1 MKHIR
6 IRVSPDIDRA
16 PPFLRYLLDAEAH
29 DEARAIDWNRGDSEL
44 STHIYAIAGDGGRFV
59 DLARQTTGVESV
71 DLSAADARVSY
82 ALIELRDAEL
92 PIFGGS
98 ATAIDRTGLVV
109 RRPLVYRDGQ
119 INGHII
125 GDPATLQSTLDNLPE
140 SVSVQIDA
148 IQQFP
153 SVDVNPATTLS
164 DRQQEAL
171 EVAVELGYYDTPRE
185 ATHTDIAAELDCAPN
200 TASDHL
206 QKGEAKLVRAG
217 LKTFTSSF

>member
-6 IRVSPDIDRA
+6 ITVRPDIDRA
-16 PPFLRYLLDAEAH
+16 PPFLRYLLETEAH

-44 STHIYAIAGDGGRFV
+44 STHIYEIAGDGGRFAE
-59 DLARQTTGVESV
+59 LAQETAGVESV
-71 DLSAADARVSY
+71 ELSAADARVSY

-109 RRPLVYRDGQ
+109 RRPLVYRDGR
-119 INGHII
+119 IHGHIV
-125 GDPATLQSTLDNLPE
+125 GDPATLQSTIDDLPE
-140 SVSVQIDA
+140 SVTVQIDA

-153 SVDVNPATTLS
+153 SANVNPATTLS

-217 LKTFTSSF
+217 LTEFTSSL